1 MKGGINNDETG
12 DFKRILKK
20 IHEVGKPHPQR
31 KTYNQSPDKSN
42 AAVAQ
47 PGWSA
52 LGRKPRVR
60 LITGRTRVQIPAAAP
75 SLCFD

>member
-1 MKGGINNDETG
+1 MVSISG
-12 DFKRILKK
+12 DFTRILKE

-52 LGRKPRVR
+52 LGQKPRVR